1 MSMRVPN
8 VKSFLRNLLVD
19 VLLRLRFL
27 RLGLRNRF
35 ASSSIVDPAGPTV
48 SMTTYGPRLKHVHI
62 VIETIAKGTMLP
74 SRFMLYLD
82 VEDDVRYPTKALERL
97 KKRGLEIHLSENLGP
112 HTKVQ
117 WWVQNAPD
125 FSRPHVVA
133 DDDIFY
139 PKRWLE
145 GIVEASQRDP
155 DSIMAYR
162 AHRMVLNNEKSGLAP
177 YQTWPPGIKGPS
189 HLNFATCVSGVLFP
203 PHFLNIMRK
212 AGDGFRTTCPRQD
225 DVWLTFQAIE
235 HGIGIGLV
243 TGESLHFDLLPG
255 SQEVA
260 LHATNVFEQQNDVQL
275 RQTFLP
281 STYATLAEH
290 ERLLKQ
296 QGLID

>member
-1 MSMRVPN
+1 MRVPN
-8 VKSFLRNLLVD
+8 VKSYLRNLLVD
-19 VLLRLRFL
+19 ILLRIRFL

-35 ASSSIVDPAGPTV
+35 ASSTIVDPAGPTV
-48 SMTTYGPRLKHVHI
+48 SMTTHGQRLKHVHI
-62 VIETIAKGTMLP
+62 VIETIAKGTVLP

-82 VEDDVRYPTKALERL
+82 VEDDVKHPTKALKRL
-97 KKRGLEIHLSENLGP
+97 KKRGLEIHLAENLGP
-112 HTKVQ
+112 HTKIQ
-117 WWVQNAPD
+117 WWIQNAPD
-125 FSRPHVVA
+125 FSRPHIVA

-139 PKRWLE
+139 PKWWLKR
-145 GIVEASQRDP
+145 IIEASESDP
-155 DSIMAYR
+155 KSIMAYR
-162 AHRMVLNNEKSGLAP
+162 AHRIMLSDDKSGLAP

-203 PHFLNIMRK
+203 PHFLEIMRK

-243 TGESLHFDLLPG
+243 TDVSLHFDLLPG

-281 STYATLAEH
+281 STYARLAEH
-290 ERLLKQ
+290 ELLLKQ
-296 QGLID
+296 QQIIE